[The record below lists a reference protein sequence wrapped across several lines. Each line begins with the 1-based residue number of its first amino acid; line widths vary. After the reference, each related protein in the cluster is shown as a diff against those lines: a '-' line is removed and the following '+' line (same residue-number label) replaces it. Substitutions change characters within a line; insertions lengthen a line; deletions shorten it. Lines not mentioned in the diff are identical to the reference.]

1 MADPRAYGL
10 VYQNGNTYWFHGP
23 PPPVVSINWDDIVGR
38 PESFPVTE
46 HRHTVDEIDGLEDLL
61 ETNFD
66 SVLALQASQTRAG
79 VVWVNTTRDDG
90 LQEGAM
96 FRRSGYGAHDG
107 VNVILR
113 ADGVIYSRAQ

>member
-10 VYQNGNTYWFHGP
+10 VYQNGNTYWFHEP
-23 PPPVVSINWDDIVGR
+23 PPPAVSINWDDIVGR
-38 PESFPVTE
+38 PESFPVSE

-66 SVLALQASQTRAG
+66 SVQALQTSQTRAG

-107 VNVILR
+107 VNRIR
-113 ADGVIYSRAQ
+113 RDDGVIYSRAQ